1 MEQLHHPNLVKLIGY
16 CLEDDFQ
23 QYVVYEFLAKGSLDN
38 HLFKSML
45 ILMFLLILLYLFH
58 DFYLLI
64 FISILKSHLYLINV
78 YVAAATSSN
87 FEPLTW
93 QTRMKIAL
101 DVAKGL
107 AFLHSDQVKMI
118 VGDFKIS
125 KILIDSV
132 SGFVDFTITSLLV

>member
-1 MEQLHHPNLVKLIGY
+1 M
-16 CLEDDFQ
+16 
-23 QYVVYEFLAKGSLDN
+23 
-38 HLFKSML
+38 
-45 ILMFLLILLYLFH
+45 
-58 DFYLLI
+58 I
-64 FISILKSHLYLINV
+64 FISILKSRLYLTNV

-93 QTRMKIAL
+93 KTRIKIAL

-107 AFLHSDQVKMI
+107 AFLHSDEVNII
-118 VGDFKIS
+118 VRDFKIS